1 MPWKWVPTK
10 FSTAIIITAMI
21 TLHFMELNIIC
32 WLVFFNWS
40 SIVWIFF
47 SCDLF
52 CAWITCVFFNFSNF
66 LFNFSTSLEIDLYSS
81 FLYIINQL
89 TNSLA
94 AVVNK
99 PIPTMS
105 RTVHG
110 LNVNYCVAGWV
121 VYMGFDLLFIAYFL
135 INLLIFFVDN
145 NCSELS
151 ENSIVNLLCFLC
163 FLVRVIDYTE
173 KWILY
178 FGKRWI

>member
-1 MPWKWVPTK
+1 MIPKGSNGSLATTKPWKWVPTR
-10 FSTAIIITAMI
+10 FSTAIIMTAMI

-40 SIVWIFF
+40 STVWIFF
-47 SCDLF
+47 SWDLF
-52 CAWITCVFFNFSNF
+52 CAWMTWVFFNFSNF

-110 LNVNYCVAGWV
+110 LNVNYCVVGCV
-121 VYMGFDLLFIAYFL
+121 VYMRFWFIIYCFTLIIYGFF
-135 INLLIFFVDN
+135 
-145 NCSELS
+145 C
-151 ENSIVNLLCFLC
+151 
-163 FLVRVIDYTE
+163 
-173 KWILY
+173 W
-178 FGKRWI
+178 